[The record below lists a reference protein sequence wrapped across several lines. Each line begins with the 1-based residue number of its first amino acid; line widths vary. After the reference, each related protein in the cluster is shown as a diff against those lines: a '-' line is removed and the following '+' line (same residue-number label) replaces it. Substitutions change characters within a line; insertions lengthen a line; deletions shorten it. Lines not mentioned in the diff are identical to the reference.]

1 MAVPLQ
7 LLVFVSGLTS
17 IWCEGPKFEH
27 ATLIGHLDSRLYDAS
42 GVAASR
48 KHHGVLYTHNDGDN
62 KQPLVYAINAS
73 NAAIISALQ
82 LFPAENHDWE
92 DIAVGPCG
100 KSSCIFIGDSQSRK
114 IYRVEEPEFVYSDQ
128 ILTDVAAV
136 QIEWSHGFD
145 TVMVDQHGDV
155 YTVQSHTSHHRQV
168 GRLPHD
174 QWNSTHVV
182 HLHTIHLPDLHL
194 PDNSPTSGDISPDGT
209 QIVLLSLH
217 KVHYWIVSHGDNVL
231 DTLQHHPIASLPTRP
246 VGATEG
252 ICWDTNGRNYY
263 EVAERSSSSSP
274 ASVHIYNRV

>member
-1 MAVPLQ
+1 MVWRKLFN
-7 LLVFVSGLTS
+7 LS
-17 IWCEGPKFEH
+17 
-27 ATLIGHLDSRLYDAS
+27 TLNCHLRNIYINILNSR
-42 GVAASR
+42 
-48 KHHGVLYTHNDGDN
+48 
-62 KQPLVYAINAS
+62 
-73 NAAIISALQ
+73 
-82 LFPAENHDWE
+82 
-92 DIAVGPCG
+92 
-100 KSSCIFIGDSQSRK
+100 
-114 IYRVEEPEFVYSDQ
+114 
-128 ILTDVAAV
+128 
-136 QIEWSHGFD
+136 WSHGFD

-155 YTVQSHTSHHRQV
+155 YIVQSHTSHHRQV
-168 GRLPHD
+168 GRLLHD

-246 VGATEG
+246 IGATEG